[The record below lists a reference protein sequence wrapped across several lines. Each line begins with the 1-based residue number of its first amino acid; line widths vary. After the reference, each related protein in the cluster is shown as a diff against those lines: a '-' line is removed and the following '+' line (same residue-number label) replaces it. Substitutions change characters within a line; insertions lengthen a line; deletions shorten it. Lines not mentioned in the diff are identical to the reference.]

1 MVVVL
6 GGCATD
12 GGGAATDLG
21 NNEQGFHE
29 ANSSHLAKFEVQVV
43 CNVSRDRD
51 GCSSTQVNVESRG
64 GTSIGFVEAD
74 RIDLEGGGEVDA
86 SC

>member
-6 GGCATD
+6 GGCAIN
-12 GGGAATDLG
+12 GGGVATGLG

-43 CNVSRDRD
+43 CNVSRD
-51 GCSSTQVNVESRG
+51 
-64 GTSIGFVEAD
+64 
-74 RIDLEGGGEVDA
+74 
-86 SC
+86 